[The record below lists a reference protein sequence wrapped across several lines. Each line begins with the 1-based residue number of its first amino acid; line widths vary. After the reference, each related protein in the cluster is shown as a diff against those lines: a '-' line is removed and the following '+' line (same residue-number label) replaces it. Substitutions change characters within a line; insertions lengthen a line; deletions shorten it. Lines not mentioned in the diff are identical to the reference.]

1 MMHAPPMMPG
11 MPLAPITPIAPIT
24 PSIPITP
31 ITQWGVDLAA
41 ASGVDLNWPVM
52 LTGLALAMPR
62 FLAAFALLPMFTA
75 QQLPGMLRFAVA
87 GALAL
92 FVVPVVLGGSPV
104 GGVAPGLLILLILKE
119 AFLGVVL
126 GFLFAIPFWAF
137 EAVGFLIDNQ
147 RGAGM
152 GAMLNPESGQDSS
165 PLGMLFAQ
173 AFIILFLASGG
184 LFVLLDVIYD
194 SFLQWDVWQWRPLL
208 SVDAATLALAHM
220 DRLVR
225 LAFLLSAPVIL
236 AMFLAEWSLA
246 LVSRY
251 VPQLQV
257 FFLAMPI
264 KSALAIW
271 ILILFASALAVH
283 GETLVLESGL
293 GWELWR

>member
-1 MMHAPPMMPG
+1 M
-11 MPLAPITPIAPIT
+11 T
-24 PSIPITP
+24 
-31 ITQWGVDLAA
+31 DLVAFA
-41 ASGVDLNWPVM
+41 GPDVNWPVM

-62 FLAAFALLPMFTA
+62 FLAAFALLPLFTA

-87 GALAL
+87 GALSL
-92 FVVPVVLGGSPV
+92 FVVPTVLAGSPI
-104 GGVAPGLLILLILKE
+104 GGVAAGMLMLLILKE
-119 AFLGVVL
+119 VFLGVIL
-126 GFLFAIPFWAF
+126 GFIFAVPFWAF

-173 AFIILFLASGG
+173 AFIVLFLVSGG
-184 LFVLLDVIYD
+184 LFVFLDVIYD
-194 SFLQWDVWQWRPLL
+194 SFLLWDVWQWRPLL
-208 SVDAATLALAHM
+208 SVDAATLALAQM

-271 ILILFASALAVH
+271 ILILFAGALALH
-283 GETLVLESGL
+283 GETLALESGL
-293 GWELWR
+293 EWQLWRS